1 MPGTA
6 LVIMTR
12 YPEKGKI
19 KTRLASSIGAEET
32 HQLYQAFLTDLAAR
46 FNHGDHALYWAYTP
60 PESDFKTALAS
71 FLPPRRVAPLEGAR
85 GAEEGVGH
93 CLPQQGGELGE
104 RLHNVFLALAK
115 QYQQIIV
122 IASDSP
128 HISLG
133 VIAESQQALQSAD
146 VVLGPADD
154 GGYYLIAMREPH
166 DVFSGIPMSTSMVLY
181 QTIES
186 CRRQSLVVQLLE
198 PLFDIDELSDLQRL
212 ADLLQHNPTLA
223 PTTAACISTIMKEFV

>member
-60 PESDFKTALAS
+60 AESDFKAALAS
-71 FLPPRRVAPLEGAR
+71 FLPS
-85 GAEEGVGH
+85 AEEGVGH